1 MPFQV
6 VTNFIGS
13 VLRNPKQL
21 NMSSFYAPDLLIYY
35 CCCCCCVCVYVSESS
50 VIECIQDC
58 EYVKCVFTLLS
69 ASYAGTRGYG
79 SSYLVLRDN
88 EIHVLLSRT
97 AKRIHL
103 KVIIPQE
110 CAAEEC
116 GANFYTVGGDS
127 AHAHAQYRRV
137 NLLI

>member
-1 MPFQV
+1 M
-6 VTNFIGS
+6 
-13 VLRNPKQL
+13 
-21 NMSSFYAPDLLIYY
+21 
-35 CCCCCCVCVYVSESS
+35 CVYVSESS

-79 SSYLVLRDN
+79 SRYYSYLVLRDN

-116 GANFYTVGGDS
+116 GANFYTVTPTY
-127 AHAHAQYRRV
+127 APH
-137 NLLI
+137 LLFFLLVFIHRELKPT

>member
-1 MPFQV
+1 M
-6 VTNFIGS
+6 
-13 VLRNPKQL
+13 
-21 NMSSFYAPDLLIYY
+21 
-35 CCCCCCVCVYVSESS
+35 CVYVSESS

-79 SSYLVLRDN
+79 SRYYSYLVLRDN

-110 CAAEEC
+110 CATEEC
-116 GANFYTVGGDS
+116 GANFYTVFVYTCVGPF
-127 AHAHAQYRRV
+127 RTVCTIRL
-137 NLLI
+137 NETTCE